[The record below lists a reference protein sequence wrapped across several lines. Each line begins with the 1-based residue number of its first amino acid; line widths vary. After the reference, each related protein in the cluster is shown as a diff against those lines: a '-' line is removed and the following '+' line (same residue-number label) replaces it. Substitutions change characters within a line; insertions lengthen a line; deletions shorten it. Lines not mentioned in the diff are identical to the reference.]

1 MVSIDKP
8 RRRKLPYVVAVAFV
22 LLVIMLVLFPGSS
35 TPAAS
40 PAIGSKVAA
49 LEAVMVELKSQV
61 PRCNISLLSLTC
73 ASFIHCHSY
82 TCPSHCHFY
91 L

>member
-1 MVSIDKP
+1 MVSTDKP
-8 RRRKLPYVVAVAFV
+8 RRRKLPYVAAVAFV
-22 LLVIMLVLFPGSS
+22 LLVIMLVLFTGSS
-35 TPAAS
+35 TPATS

-61 PRCNISLLSLTC
+61 PQCNISLLSLTC
-73 ASFIHCHSY
+73 ARFIHCHSY
-82 TCPSHCHFY
+82 MCPFHCHFH